1 MSRDLAQKI
10 TPHQFRECSGC
21 WKYVRSGYLVRRGGS
36 STLFCCETCFQK
48 KYRASCRVVFS
59 FGDLDS
65 LTRALADC
73 CNLALRLA
81 RQALL
86 ATGSAAILLCFLLSK
101 PEIRPLELP
110 ELHIPPTPVL
120 RSADAALQQLTD
132 VYDRLTQIQG
142 LEAFL

>member
-10 TPHQFRECSGC
+10 TPHQFRECNGC
-21 WKYVRSGYLVRRGGS
+21 WKYVRSGYLVRSGG

-59 FGDLDS
+59 FGDPDS
-65 LTRALADC
+65 LTQALADC

-81 RQALL
+81 RRALL
-86 ATGSAAILLCFLLSK
+86 TGGTAAIAVCLLLSK
-101 PEIRPLELP
+101 PKIRPLDLP

-120 RSADAALQQLTD
+120 RSADAAQQQLAD
-132 VYDRLTQIQG
+132 VYDRFIQIQG

>member
-10 TPHQFRECSGC
+10 TLHQFRECNGC

-36 STLFCCETCFQK
+36 TLFSCETCFQK
-48 KYRASCRVVFS
+48 KYRASCQVVFS

-65 LTRALADC
+65 LTQALADC

-81 RQALL
+81 RRALL
-86 ATGSAAILLCFLLSK
+86 AGGTAAIAVCLLLSK
-101 PEIRPLELP
+101 PEIRPLELH
-110 ELHIPPTPVL
+110 LPPTPVL
-120 RSADAALQQLTD
+120 RSTDAAWQQLAA
-132 VYDRLTQIQG
+132 VHDRVIQIQG